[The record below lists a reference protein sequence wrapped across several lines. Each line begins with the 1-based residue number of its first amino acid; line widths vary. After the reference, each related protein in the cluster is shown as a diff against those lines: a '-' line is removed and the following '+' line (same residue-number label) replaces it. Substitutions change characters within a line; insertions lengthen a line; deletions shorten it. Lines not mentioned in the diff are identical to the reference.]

1 MVSILVFEGSARNGC
16 AKIEEIWRFVK
27 GGKRLGV
34 LFVTQNGKEGE
45 GILGMITAWDLGKI

>member
-1 MVSILVFEGSARNGC
+1 MVALE
-16 AKIEEIWRFVK
+16 IEEIWRFVK